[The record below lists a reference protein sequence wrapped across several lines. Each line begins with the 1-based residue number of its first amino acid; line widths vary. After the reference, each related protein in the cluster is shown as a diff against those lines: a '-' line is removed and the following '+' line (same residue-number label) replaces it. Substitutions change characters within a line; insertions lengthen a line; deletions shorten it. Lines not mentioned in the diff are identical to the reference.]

1 MAQILIIDDKAA
13 VRALFEEELKSKGH
27 QVTALGDT
35 ALVEPAI
42 RLQKPDLVLLDLYMK
57 ENRGWGVLEAIKC
70 KNPSLPVL
78 IITAYDSYSGDPRMA
93 LAEGIVI
100 KSFDFDHLLGRMDEI
115 LQRKD
120 PPAVELLFSGRKSSC
135 LGGVRSSA
143 EKGASPQPQQ

>member
-1 MAQILIIDDKAA
+1 MAQILIIDDKPA

-35 ALVEPAI
+35 ALVEPTI

-57 ENRGWGVLEAIKC
+57 ENRGWGVLEAIKSQ
-70 KNPSLPVL
+70 NPSLPAL

-100 KSFDFDHLLGRMDEI
+100 KSFDFDHLLGQMDEI

-120 PPAVELLFSGRKSSC
+120 SPAVGGRKSFC
-135 LGGVRSSA
+135 LGGVGSSA

>member
-1 MAQILIIDDKAA
+1 
-13 VRALFEEELKSKGH
+13 
-27 QVTALGDT
+27 VTALGDT

-42 RLQKPDLVLLDLYMK
+42 RLQKPDLVLLDLYMR
-57 ENRGWGVLEAIKC
+57 ENRGWGVLEAIKS

-78 IITAYDSYSGDPRMA
+78 IITAYDGYSDDPRMA

-120 PPAVELLFSGRKSSC
+120 PPAVKLPFSGRKSSC
-135 LGGVRSSA
+135 SGGAGPAA

>member
-1 MAQILIIDDKAA
+1 MAKILFIDDKAA
-13 VRALFEEELKSKGH
+13 VRALFEEELKSNGH

-42 RLQKPDLVLLDLYMK
+42 RLQKPDLVLLDLYMR
-57 ENRGWGVLEAIKC
+57 ENRGWGVLEAIKS

-78 IITAYDSYSGDPRMA
+78 IITAYDGYSDDPRMA
-93 LAEGIVI
+93 LTEGIVI

-120 PPAVELLFSGRKSSC
+120 PPAVKLPFSGRKSSC
-135 LGGVRSSA
+135 SGGAGPAA